1 MFDFFK
7 NPGPKMMVKR
17 SIFAVLTASLLFLLM
32 NSISEAVDTAEIDKV
47 RSKGVLD
54 STDFKVIDN
63 FVAEAVQEL
72 VDTRDFTS
80 IAKHRTVILSRSSS
94 SEQSAAAQYA
104 EQFSESAYKYISKAF
119 EKAEELTPEEHK
131 LKVILNLLILVDG
144 LEDVRLAELATK
156 WLHDDSSVI
165 CYWAVH
171 SITNP
176 GFIKQ
181 LNPTTTTNLQL
192 AEGITEEL
200 KKLVDNAGSEIL
212 ALIAEFAAG
221 VDIPQAEDLL
231 LQIADMRISKYA
243 DWTVEYELLDGTI
256 LKLLDNKIP
265 SEGEGKPALARRFAQ
280 LYSYSIQRYVK
291 GQDFLNATEKQRLAS
306 VLVET
311 EILCISR
318 RMRMAQSIIKK
329 AVEEGDFATLLQEHN
344 RLLGDE
350 TKAGQL
356 VAELNFDYGENAD
369 GSKRTAPLVLPE
381 PPQG

>member
-1 MFDFFK
+1 
-7 NPGPKMMVKR
+7 MMGK
-17 SIFAVLTASLLFLLM
+17 SAIFAVLSASLLFLLM
-32 NSISEAVDTAEIDKV
+32 NSACEAVDTAEIDKV
-47 RSKGVLD
+47 RNKGVLD
-54 STDFKVIDN
+54 SADFEIIDG

-80 IAKHRTVILSRSSS
+80 VAKHRTIILSRSSS

-156 WLHDDSSVI
+156 WLHDDSAVI
-165 CYWAVH
+165 RYWAVH

-181 LNPTTTTNLQL
+181 LNPTETTNLQL
-192 AEGITEEL
+192 AGRIAEEL
-200 KKLVDNAGSEIL
+200 KKLVDKAGPEIL
-212 ALIAEFAAG
+212 ALIAEFASV
-221 VDIPQAEDLL
+221 VDISQAEDLL

-265 SEGEGKPALARRFAQ
+265 SEGANKPAIARRFAQ
-280 LYSYSIQRYVK
+280 LYSYGIQRYVK
-291 GQDFLNATEKQRLAS
+291 GQDFLNATKKQRLAS

-318 RMRMAQSIIKK
+318 RLRMAQSIIKK
-329 AVEEGDFATLLQEHN
+329 AVEQGDYVALLQEHS

-350 TKAGQL
+350 TRPGQL
-356 VAELNFDYGENAD
+356 SLELNFDYGENAD